1 MLKNKIYILL
11 ALLIATM
18 AIGEVS
24 ANQSKTKRKHR
35 VKTHK
40 VIKKKKKVSRKRT
53 AVVKPIDPR
62 LNDPDYD
69 PFLSCEDTCGHIH
82 GIDLSHYQGQVFWET
97 VGENTKM
104 AYVYLKATEGGDRID
119 ERYERN
125 IELAHRY

>member
-82 GIDLSHYQGQVFWET
+82 GIDLSH
-97 VGENTKM
+97 
-104 AYVYLKATEGGDRID
+104 
-119 ERYERN
+119 
-125 IELAHRY
+125 